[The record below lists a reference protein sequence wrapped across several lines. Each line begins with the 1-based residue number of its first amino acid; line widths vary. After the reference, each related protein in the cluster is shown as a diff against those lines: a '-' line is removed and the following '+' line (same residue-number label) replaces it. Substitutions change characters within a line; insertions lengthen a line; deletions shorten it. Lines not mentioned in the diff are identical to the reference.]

1 MAVLMA
7 ERIERPSSLFGDEM
21 ERGPAAGDAR
31 RQRDRDD
38 GLSGGPTLDDAI
50 VGLWE
55 GLAARATV
63 ACPLCGGPLRPHAA
77 AGEAGGGR
85 CADCGTTLD

>member
-7 ERIERPSSLFGDEM
+7 ERIERPSSLFGDEP
-21 ERGPAAGDAR
+21 ERQRAAGDAR
-31 RQRDRDD
+31 RRGRDD
-38 GLSGGPTLDDAI
+38 GLSGRLTLDEAI
-50 VGLWE
+50 VGIWE

-63 ACPLCGGPLRPHAA
+63 ACPLCGGALRPRP
-77 AGEAGGGR
+77 AGEGRGGR